1 MILYFLRH
9 AIAVERG
16 APGFG
21 DDSLRPLSSDGRT
34 KMHAIAAGM
43 QSMKLSFDLVLSS
56 PYLRA
61 RQTAE
66 IVVHQFGIESLLRF
80 TEHLE
85 PGGDPQRLMREV
97 ANVEG
102 SPENVLLVGHEPF
115 LGELISVL
123 LTGESTL
130 GVTLKKGGLCCLTVD
145 RPRYGRCAILDWL
158 LTPRQLRESSK

>member
-1 MILYFLRH
+1 MKLYVLRH
-9 AIAVERG
+9 AVAVERG

-21 DDSLRPLSSDGRT
+21 DDSLRPLSSEGRT

-43 QSMKLSFDLVLSS
+43 RAMDLSFDLVLSS

-66 IVVHQFGIESLLRF
+66 IVVHQLGIERLLRF

-85 PGGDPQRLMREV
+85 SGGDPQRLMREV
-97 ANVEG
+97 ANADG
-102 SPENVLLVGHEPF
+102 SPESILLVGHEPF
-115 LGELISVL
+115 LSELISVL

-130 GVTLKKGGLCCLTVD
+130 GVTLKKGGLCCLTVE
-145 RPRYGRCAILDWL
+145 RPRFGRCATLDWL
-158 LTPRQLRESSK
+158 LTPRQLRGHAK

>member
-1 MILYFLRH
+1 MNLYILRH

-21 DDSLRPLSSDGRT
+21 DDSLRPLSSEGRT

-43 QSMKLSFDLVLSS
+43 QAMKLSFDLVLSS

-66 IVVHQFGIESLLRF
+66 IVIHQFGIERLFRC

-97 ANVEG
+97 ANADG

-115 LGELISVL
+115 LSELISVL
-123 LTGESTL
+123 LTGDSTL
-130 GVTLKKGGLCCLTVD
+130 GVTLKKGGLCSLTVE
-145 RPRYGRCAILDWL
+145 RPRFGRCANLDWL
-158 LTPRQLRESSK
+158 LTPRQLRESAG